1 MVATHDAIG
10 EALTGRILSLNVGM
24 PIDVPFQ
31 DGMVATGIFKSPV
44 ADRRAVRRLGIEGDG
59 QADLSVH
66 GGVDK
71 AVYVYSSDSYDWWM
85 TDLGHPLQ
93 PGEFGE
99 NITVTGFADDSV
111 RIGDRLRMGT
121 ALVEVTQP
129 REPCFKLGIRM
140 GDKGFI
146 PRFRD
151 AGRTGFYVR
160 VIEEGDVAAGDAL
173 ERVGSHPSA
182 PTVAD
187 IHDLFVRGGGA
198 ERLRWAAAAPGLAE
212 GWRTWMEKR
221 VAAADTSVT

>member
-1 MVATHDAIG
+1 M
-10 EALTGRILSLNVGM
+10 SLNVGL
-24 PIDVPFQ
+24 PIDVPFE
-31 DGMVATGIFKSPV
+31 GGTVSTGIFKSPV
-44 ADRRAVRRLGIEGDG
+44 TDRRAIRHLGIEGDG

-71 AVYVYSSDSYDWWM
+71 AVYVYSSDSYAWWM
-85 TDLGHPLQ
+85 SELGHALQ

-99 NITVTGFADDSV
+99 NITVAGFTDDAV
-111 RIGDRLRMGT
+111 RIGDRLRLGT

-140 GDKGFI
+140 GDKRFI

-160 VIEEGDVAAGDAL
+160 VLEEGDVAAGDTL
-173 ERVGSHPSA
+173 ERVYTGAAA
-182 PTVAD
+182 PTVAE
-187 IHDLFVRGGGA
+187 IHDIFVNGGDDVD
-198 ERLRWAAAAPGLAE
+198 RLRQAAAAPGLAE

-221 VAAADTSVT
+221 VAASDDSLA